1 LNYFLERAASV
12 NRGVETAG
20 GRAANNSLHDACT
33 RLKIVRNNL
42 NGEEVAARLHRRAC
56 TGASAFFAMSVLC
69 TKTGVFKHHCIFRF
83 VRYTD
88 VLTSAFTFA
97 YTFAYAFVAECAN
110 VLVRAVCS
118 LALGAEGD
126 SNLNLIGLL

>member
-1 LNYFLERAASV
+1 MVKKL
-12 NRGVETAG
+12 
-20 GRAANNSLHDACT
+20 LHGCIGAH
-33 RLKIVRNNL
+33 
-42 NGEEVAARLHRRAC
+42 AR
-56 TGASAFFAMSVLC
+56 V
-69 TKTGVFKHHCIFRF
+69 GVFKHHCIFRF

-126 SNLNLIGLL
+126 SNLNLIGLLSTKSGKREL